1 MAGLGNTISNILLP
15 GLSIGTNA
23 AGLIKAGKDKRDAQ
37 AMIVPEVDWRQQQ
50 VYDDLQQKKR
60 GLETGSAYAP
70 QQAAITQQGLGAINA
85 VTGATGGDVGATIDA
100 IAKVNRG
107 TGRTMNE
114 LYGGMNNENIQLQ
127 GLIANTAQQMSERSY
142 QILAAEKAQAMADA
156 MKRKQQYAQNLTT
169 AMTDVF
175 GGGLI
180 NSLFGKK
187 GGGGGAASTI
197 GAAAGSIIPGIG
209 TAAGGIV
216 GNLVGGLFSGGGA
229 STISNPSWNT
239 DIDQRMMQSISWK
252 D

>member
-1 MAGLGNTISNILLP
+1 MAGLGSTISNILLP
-15 GLSIGTNA
+15 GLSLGTNA
-23 AGLIKAGKDKRDAQ
+23 AGLAKASKDKKAAQ

-50 VYDDLQQKKR
+50 VFDSLQQQKR

-85 VTGATGGDVGATIDA
+85 VTGVAGGDVGATIDA

-114 LYGGMNNENIQLQ
+114 LYGGMNQENVQLQ

-142 QILAAEKAQAMADA
+142 QILVSQKAQAMADA

-175 GGGLI
+175 GGGI
-180 NSLFGKK
+180 IESLLGGKK
-187 GGGGGAASTI
+187 KTDTQSTGIAS
-197 GAAAGSIIPGIG
+197 GNV
-209 TAAGGIV
+209 GGIV
-216 GNLVGGLFSGGGA
+216 GALSGGAKTGATIGSVIPGLGTLAGGAVGGIVGALSGLF
-229 STISNPSWNT
+229 
-239 DIDQRMMQSISWK
+239 K
-252 D
+252 KE